1 MKVVS
6 RTRSIFKFSSSS
18 AESAG
23 SPTLR
28 LVSSATG
35 RLAARRTIAGV
46 VSVSLV
52 SGPGAGGPILRSLS
66 THTWAVG
73 LYIGSRRNITRL
85 TRATIM
91 AAITAMS
98 SAPPNALAAIPASTP
113 RTLPVFPSVI
123 TAPIVAKSHRRGKV
137 DSGIFTRVR
146 GIGILRSSYA
156 GCCIPT
162 PLRWRYRACRH
173 PGMGKEH
180 GTLLHGWMDMHSA
193 ACVQLAPKAP
203 PRARRCRLWYDGD
216 GEDYHRHHHL
226 YERVAGFLRGAL
238 SRRYRRSLSS
248 RSGHCRSPGTSGYRL
263 Q

>member
-1 MKVVS
+1 MARVTPAYSAHTPTSVSSPFLKGLGSGTAGGTWASSQTTAVRFLPGATERRSDATLAKAMAVWVAFFRSVPRYVRSMKVVP

-98 SAPPNALAAIPASTP
+98 SAPPHALAAIPASTP
-113 RTLPVFPSVI
+113 RTLPVFPSAI
-123 TAPIVAKSHRRGKV
+123 TAPIVAKARRQRKV
-137 DSGIFTRVR
+137 DSGD
-146 GIGILRSSYA
+146 LRA
-156 GCCIPT
+156 
-162 PLRWRYRACRH
+162 YRAD
-173 PGMGKEH
+173 P
-180 GTLLHGWMDMHSA
+180 T
-193 ACVQLAPKAP
+193 
-203 PRARRCRLWYDGD
+203 
-216 GEDYHRHHHL
+216 
-226 YERVAGFLRGAL
+226 AGF
-238 SRRYRRSLSS
+238 SEHDP
-248 RSGHCRSPGTSGYRL
+248 HCMIHMCGPDERL
-263 Q
+263 V